1 MESYADIYSGLV
13 VYLKNDSKDIFD
25 KIKSFR
31 ELGENEVKDNNDL
44 SINNGQVLKGKFAT
58 TEYFNFNGIEKF
70 RDNFINSFE
79 KEDILNIAK
88 NNFESIHHII
98 QTEALDGLYQTMKE
112 EAKNNNLFLLEL
124 KDFCK
129 TKHNCSVNDFFDKFE
144 SNLTNIRQVY
154 CKYEPINTLDNNA
167 QYFDCDS
174 KCSQLSQKDI
184 IKEYREQLDREDLIK
199 FDKANVYKLK
209 LNQFPEN
216 YAIQQSNYNSQQIS
230 IDLENANNLQQNIF
244 TLRENFLDLKR
255 ESKYSCH

>member
-1 MESYADIYSGLV
+1 MQQNFMESYADIYSGLV

-124 KDFCK
+124 KDFC
-129 TKHNCSVNDFFDKFE
+129 
-144 SNLTNIRQVY
+144 
-154 CKYEPINTLDNNA
+154 
-167 QYFDCDS
+167 
-174 KCSQLSQKDI
+174 
-184 IKEYREQLDREDLIK
+184 
-199 FDKANVYKLK
+199 
-209 LNQFPEN
+209 
-216 YAIQQSNYNSQQIS
+216 
-230 IDLENANNLQQNIF
+230 
-244 TLRENFLDLKR
+244 
-255 ESKYSCH
+255 

>member
-1 MESYADIYSGLV
+1 
-13 VYLKNDSKDIFD
+13 
-25 KIKSFR
+25 
-31 ELGENEVKDNNDL
+31 
-44 SINNGQVLKGKFAT
+44 
-58 TEYFNFNGIEKF
+58 
-70 RDNFINSFE
+70 
-79 KEDILNIAK
+79 
-88 NNFESIHHII
+88 
-98 QTEALDGLYQTMKE
+98 
-112 EAKNNNLFLLEL
+112 
-124 KDFCK
+124 
-129 TKHNCSVNDFFDKFE
+129 VNDFFDKFE